1 MSAATIHLA
10 LLGPAG
16 LERVARACVART
28 AETVSALTRLTGVR
42 AAFAGPRF
50 HEAVLRFERP
60 VGPILEAL
68 AAEGIV
74 GGHDLG
80 RDYPELGH
88 AVLVCATETRS
99 RADIESYARALGA
112 ALGAAAA
119 QERHAQA

>member
-1 MSAATIHLA
+1 
-10 LLGPAG
+10 
-16 LERVARACVART
+16 V
-28 AETVSALTRLTGVR
+28 
-42 AAFAGPRF
+42 
-50 HEAVLRFERP
+50 
-60 VGPILEAL
+60 L

-74 GGHDLG
+74 GGQDLG